1 MLEIRGSEEQRSIH
15 GLEYAISWETVSP
28 GVKGVSTGVSGG
40 IIGAGGALFVAT
52 SSADSRRESSE
63 RYADIKVKTRV
74 WKCGLVIGLVS
85 MSY

>member
-1 MLEIRGSEEQRSIH
+1 
-15 GLEYAISWETVSP
+15 VSP
-28 GVKGVSTGVSGG
+28 GVKGVSTGVRGG
-40 IIGAGGALFVAT
+40 IIGAGGVLFVAV
-52 SSADSRRESSE
+52 SSADSRTESSE